1 MDRYDIIKYVE
12 EKYGTIP
19 ENPWIKDPESTV
31 LRHSNNAKWYG
42 LIMKIQSKKLG
53 LNDGDNVEILNVKSD
68 PILIES
74 LIDNI
79 TFFKAYHMNRIHWM
93 TVLLKNV
100 QNEEEVFNLI
110 SLSFDMT
117 D

>member
-1 MDRYDIIKYVE
+1 MDRNAIITYVD

-31 LRHSNNAKWYG
+31 LRHRNNAKWYG
-42 LIMKIQSKKLG
+42 LLMNIPSSKLG
-53 LNDGDNVEILNVKSD
+53 FNDGKNVEILNVKSD

-74 LIDNI
+74 LVDNK
-79 TFFKAYHMNRIHWM
+79 TYFKAYHMNRIHWI

-100 QNEEEVFNLI
+100 QNEEEIFNLI
-110 SLSFDMT
+110 SLSYDMT
-117 D
+117 E